1 MIVYSKSK
9 NSRLSPRKARAV
21 IDIIRGKNALEIS
34 QMLVFLNK
42 KGAGLVKK
50 VLDTAIAN
58 AVHNFELDKKR
69 LVIKEARVDGGFMMK
84 RGKAASKG
92 RSNRI
97 LRRNSHIVI
106 GLEEILAK

>member
-9 NSRLSPRKARAV
+9 NTRISPRKARAV
-21 IDIIRGKNALEIS
+21 VNIIKGKKALDIS
-34 QMLVFLNK
+34 QMLIFLNK

-58 AVHNFELDKKR
+58 AIHNFDLDKNK
-69 LVIKEARVDGGFMMK
+69 LYIKEARVDGGMLIK
-84 RGKAASKG
+84 RVKPASKG

-97 LRRNSHIVI
+97 LRRNSNIVI
-106 GLEEILAK
+106 GLAEVLK

>member
-1 MIVYSKSK
+1 MIVYSKSQ

-21 IDIIRGKNALEIS
+21 VNIIKGKKALDVS
-34 QMLVFLNK
+34 QMLIFLNK

-50 VLDTAIAN
+50 VLDTAISN
-58 AVHNFELDKKR
+58 ATHNFDLDKNK
-69 LVIKEARVDGGFMMK
+69 LIIKEARVDGGILIKRMK
-84 RGKAASKG
+84 PASKG

-106 GLEEILAK
+106 GLEEVLK